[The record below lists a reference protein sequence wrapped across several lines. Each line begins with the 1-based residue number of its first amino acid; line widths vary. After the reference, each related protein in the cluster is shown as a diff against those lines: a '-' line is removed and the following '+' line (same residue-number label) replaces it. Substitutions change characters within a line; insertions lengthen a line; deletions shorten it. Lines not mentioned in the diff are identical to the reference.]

1 MIRIFVTLNYLNIFF
16 LTIISL
22 CSAQLIGNL
31 KPDNNYLADAKYIGQ
46 KILKGPESIVFDKD
60 GNMYTGLTSG
70 KIVKIDKN
78 NTTNIK
84 NLVQTGEETDENIC
98 SLHFFCF
105 EIMFLI

>member
-1 MIRIFVTLNYLNIFF
+1 MRVNINRIFVTVFF
-16 LTIISL
+16 LTMMSL
-22 CSAQLIGNL
+22 CSTQLVGNL

-60 GNMYTGLTSG
+60 GNLYTGLTSG

-78 NTTNIK
+78 NRTNIK

-98 SLHFFCF
+98 SVFFF
-105 EIMFLI
+105 DF